1 MKKGL
6 IILMKTHRYINSNI
20 EIINSNLWVVDFNY
34 VINGWINEI
43 TFLETTNEEIATFA
57 VDKNSNKQIIIL
69 NKNYHGCQKIKN
81 ILIEVTKLSTSKM
94 MKEKYI
100 NKHIR
105 KTLNDIQR
113 KNESLVELE
122 KKLYLLACKLEIER
136 RKDC

>member
-1 MKKGL
+1 
-6 IILMKTHRYINSNI
+6 MKTHRYINSNI

-69 NKNYHGCQKIKN
+69 NKNYHGYQKIKN

-136 RKDC
+136 RKNC

>member
-69 NKNYHGCQKIKN
+69 NKNYHGYQKIKN

-136 RKDC
+136 RKNC